1 MFTQLFGNY
10 LLQKGVVNTEQLTDA
25 IKQSAASHIKV
36 GSLAIHSGYM
46 TPEQVERVYIIQT
59 HEDALFGQ
67 LAIRE
72 GYLNEEQLDEILR
85 QQTPSYLKVGQAL
98 VEHGIISAQQFDE
111 LIHEYQNENKISSL
125 NTNDKQSEDFQHLIK
140 SFCNFACITENDKFV
155 SYLHL
160 LFNNL
165 IRFIGSDFTPLNMVP
180 LSDYQTYYASSQM
193 INGSISI
200 QATIDMEENTALSFA
215 SRYAGEEFAAFDEYC
230 QASLDDFLNL
240 HNGLFLVN
248 MSNMFDI
255 ELGLNPPEA
264 VNHISYA
271 PTGETYYLPIIF
283 TFGTVNFLFTI

>member
-10 LLQKGVVNTEQLTDA
+10 LLQKGIATTAQLTEA
-25 IKQSAASHIKV
+25 IKQSTASHIKV

-46 TPEQVERVYIIQT
+46 TPDQVERVYILQT

-72 GYLNEEQLDEILR
+72 GYINDEQLDEILR

-98 VEHGIISAQQFDE
+98 VENRVITATQFDE
-111 LIHEYQNENKISSL
+111 LIHEYQTENKIVSL
-125 NTNDKQSEDFQHLIK
+125 NANEKQLDDFKHLIR
-140 SFCNFACITENDKFV
+140 SFCSFTTVTENDKLV
-155 SYLHL
+155 AYLHL

-165 IRFIGSDFTPLNMVP
+165 IRFIGSDFTPLNLVP
-180 LSDYQTYYASSQM
+180 LSDYRTGCASCQK
-193 INGSISI
+193 IDGPFSI
-200 QATIDMEENTALSFA
+200 QSVIDMDEKAATLFA
-215 SRYAGEEFAAFDEYC
+215 TRYAGEAFESFDEYC

-248 MSNMFDI
+248 MSNSYDI
-255 ELGLNPPEA
+255 ELQLNPPE
-264 VNHISYA
+264 VINDINYMPS
-271 PTGETYYLPIIF
+271 GNTYFLPIIF